1 MKMNDMTVYVA
12 AFVEQLAHM
21 GIQQVVVSPGSRST
35 PLAMIMAEHPALN
48 IHVHI
53 DERSA
58 AFFALGIAKVSGKPV
73 ALVCT
78 SGTAVANYYPAIVE
92 AYYARVPLVV
102 ITADRPH
109 ELRDV
114 GAPQAIDQLHMYG
127 SYVKWFVDMALPE
140 GSEQMIRYAE
150 MVAAR
155 AVCVASSVPKGP
167 VHINVPLRE
176 PLVPKINEPLFSS
189 SSSARA
195 VYKGS
200 KHLSED
206 MIDELYEQLHNVEK
220 GVIVCGDLHVEGFSE
235 AVVQLA
241 EALQYPILADPLS
254 SLRTGVHEKR
264 FIIESY
270 DAMLKCESFMKRFA
284 PDVVIRF
291 GAMPVSKSLY
301 IWLQHHKQTK
311 QIVVDEAAQWR
322 DPTLSLHTLVEAN
335 EVQFCYQLAE
345 RASTANRS
353 SQWVNEWKKMNEQA
367 KRILLQAKEE
377 EDMFE
382 GKVFI
387 ELCELLPDGA
397 TLFVGNSMPIRDA
410 DTFFMSSNKR
420 IRLLANRG
428 ANGIDGVVSSALGA
442 SYVAQPLVLV
452 IGDLSFYH
460 DVNGLL
466 AAKLQKLHA
475 TIIVLNNNGG
485 GIFSF
490 LPQAN
495 ERKHFERLFG
505 TPTHLSFHHVVDMYD
520 GHYEKVETWEHFRQ
534 ALTNAFSRE
543 TLNVIEVPSSREYNV
558 KIHQKLWKDV
568 SQEMCNLLNKGEWA

>member
-1 MKMNDMTVYVA
+1 MNEMTAYVA

-21 GIQQVVVSPGSRST
+21 GVRQVVISPGSRST
-35 PLAMIMAEHPALN
+35 PLAMVMAEHPTLN

-58 AFFALGIAKVSGKPV
+58 AFFALGIAKASGNPV

-78 SGTAVANYYPAIVE
+78 SGTAVANYYPAIIE

-114 GAPQAIDQLHMYG
+114 GAPQAIDQLHVYG

-140 GSEQMIRYAE
+140 GNEQMIRYAE

-155 AVCVASSVPKGP
+155 AVSVASSVPKGP

-176 PLVPKINEPLFSS
+176 PLVPTINEPLFSP
-189 SSSARA
+189 SSSARI
-195 VYKGS
+195 VYKGN
-200 KHLSED
+200 KHLCEE
-206 MIDELYEQLHNVEK
+206 MIDELYAELSGVEK
-220 GVIVCGDLHVEGFSE
+220 GVIICGDLHIEGFSD
-235 AVVQLA
+235 AVVKLA

-254 SLRTGVHEKR
+254 SLRTGTHEKQW
-264 FIIESY
+264 IVESY
-270 DAMLKCESFMKRFA
+270 DAMLKCETFA
-284 PDVVIRF
+284 NHFVPDVVIRF

-301 IWLQHHKQTK
+301 LWLQHHKQVK
-311 QIVVDEAAQWR
+311 QIVVDEAGQWR
-322 DPTLSLHTLVEAN
+322 DPTLLLHALVEAN
-335 EVQFCYQLAE
+335 EVQFCHELAK
-345 RASTANRS
+345 RASTATRS
-353 SQWVNEWKKMNEQA
+353 SQWVSQWQQMNAHA
-367 KRILLQAKEE
+367 KQILLQAKDEKE
-377 EDMFE
+377 MFE
-382 GKVFI
+382 GKIFI
-387 ELCELLPDGA
+387 ELAQLLPDDA

-410 DTFFMSSNKR
+410 DTFFMSSHKR

-460 DVNGLL
+460 DLNGLL
-466 AAKLQKLHA
+466 AAKLQQLHA

-495 ERKHFERLFG
+495 EPKHFERLFG
-505 TPTHLSFHHVVDMYD
+505 TPTDLSFQHVVNMYD
-520 GHYEKVETWEHFRQ
+520 GHYEKVETWEQFRCAVMD
-534 ALTNAFSRE
+534 ALARP

-558 KIHQKLWKDV
+558 KIHRKLWKDV
-568 SQEMCNLLNKGEWA
+568 SQEMSNLLNKGEWA

>member
-1 MKMNDMTVYVA
+1 MSEMTAYVA
-12 AFVEQLAHM
+12 AFVNQLAHM
-21 GIQQVVVSPGSRST
+21 GVQQVVISPGSRST
-35 PLAMIMAEHPALN
+35 PLAMVMAEHPVLN

-58 AFFALGIAKVSGKPV
+58 AFFALGMAKASGKPV

-114 GAPQAIDQLHMYG
+114 GAPQAIDQLHIYG
-127 SYVKWFVDMALPE
+127 PYVKWFVDMALPE
-140 GSEQMIRYAE
+140 GNERMLRYAE

-176 PLVPKINEPLFSS
+176 PLVPKIDEPSLFSPSS
-189 SSSARA
+189 SSRS

-200 KHLSED
+200 KHLCEE
-206 MIDELYEQLHNVEK
+206 MIDELYAELSGVEK
-220 GVIVCGDLHVEGFSE
+220 GVIICGDLHIEGFSD
-235 AVVQLA
+235 AVVRLA

-254 SLRTGVHEKR
+254 PLRTGTHEKQV
-264 FIIESY
+264 IIESY
-270 DAMLKCESFMKRFA
+270 DAMLKNEVFA
-284 PDVVIRF
+284 NQFVPDVVIRF
-291 GAMPVSKSLY
+291 GAMPISKSLY
-301 IWLQHHKQTK
+301 IWLQEHKQIK
-311 QIVVDEAAQWR
+311 QMVVDEAGQWR
-322 DPTLSLHTLVEAN
+322 DPTLSLQVLIEAN
-335 EVQFCYQLAE
+335 EVQFCYDLAQRASNSFRSTQWIRQWQHMNE
-345 RASTANRS
+345 RAK
-353 SQWVNEWKKMNEQA
+353 Q
-367 KRILLQAKEE
+367 ILLKAEE
-377 EDMFE
+377 EMDMFE
-382 GKVFI
+382 GKIFI
-387 ELCELLPDGA
+387 ELAQLLPDEA
-397 TLFVGNSMPIRDA
+397 MLYVGNSMPIRDA
-410 DTFFMSSNKR
+410 DTFFMSSHKR

-460 DVNGLL
+460 DLNGLL

-495 ERKHFERLFG
+495 EPKHFERLFG
-505 TPTHLSFHHVVDMYD
+505 TPTDLSFEHVVNMYD
-520 GHYEKVETWEHFRQ
+520 GHYEKVETWEHFRRAVTH
-534 ALTNAFSRE
+534 ALSRP
-543 TLNVIEVPSSREYNV
+543 TLNVIEVPTSREYNV
-558 KIHQKLWKDV
+558 KIHRKLWKDV
-568 SQEMCNLLNKGEWA
+568 SQEMSNLLNKGE

>member
-1 MKMNDMTVYVA
+1 MNEMTAYVA
-12 AFVEQLAHM
+12 AFVEQFVHT
-21 GIQQVVVSPGSRST
+21 GIQQVVISPGSRST
-35 PLAMIMAEHPALN
+35 PLAMVMAEHPQLN

-58 AFFALGIAKVSGKPV
+58 AFFALGMAKASGKPV

-140 GSEQMIRYAE
+140 GNEQMLRYAE

-155 AVCVASSVPKGP
+155 AVCVATSVPAGP

-176 PLVPKINEPLFSS
+176 PLVPMLNESLFSTPS
-189 SSSARA
+189 VTRT
-195 VYKGS
+195 VYRGN
-200 KHLSED
+200 KHLSQE
-206 MIDELYEQLHNVEK
+206 MIDELYEQLRHVEK
-220 GVIVCGDLHVEGFSE
+220 GVIVCGDFHVEGFAD
-235 AVVQLA
+235 AVVELA

-254 SLRTGVHEKR
+254 SLRTGVHRKQL
-264 FIIESY
+264 IIESY
-270 DAMLKCESFMKRFA
+270 DAMLKCETFA
-284 PDVVIRF
+284 DAFIPDVVIRF

-301 IWLQHHKQTK
+301 LWLQRHKQVK
-311 QIVVDEAAQWR
+311 QMIVDEAGQWR
-322 DPTLSLHTLVEAN
+322 DPTLSLQVLIEAN
-335 EVQFCYQLAE
+335 EVQFCHELAQ
-345 RASTANRS
+345 RASTTSRS
-353 SQWVNEWKKMNEQA
+353 SQWVNQWKKINERA
-367 KRILLQAKEE
+367 KQMLLQAKEE
-377 EDMFE
+377 ENMFE
-382 GKVFI
+382 GKIFI
-387 ELCELLPDGA
+387 ELAQLLPDEA

-410 DTFFMSSNKR
+410 DTFFMSSHKR

-442 SYVAQPLVLV
+442 SCVAQPLVLV

-460 DVNGLL
+460 DLNGLL
-466 AAKLQKLHA
+466 AAKLQQLHA

-495 ERKHFERLFG
+495 EPKHFERLFG
-505 TPTHLSFHHVVDMYD
+505 TPTHLSFHHVVNMYD
-520 GHYEKVETWEHFRQ
+520 GHYEKVETWDHFRRAVVD
-534 ALTNAFSRE
+534 ALVRP

-558 KIHQKLWKDV
+558 GVHRKLWKDV
-568 SQEMCNLLNKGEWA
+568 SQEMSNLLNKGE